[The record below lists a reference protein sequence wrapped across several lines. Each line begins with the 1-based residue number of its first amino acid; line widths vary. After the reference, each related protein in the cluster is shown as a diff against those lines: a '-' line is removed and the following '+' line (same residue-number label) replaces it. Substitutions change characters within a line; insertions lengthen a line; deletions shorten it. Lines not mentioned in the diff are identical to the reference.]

1 MNGLWHVA
9 DGCLFNAFTPIKNMF
24 RFEKLEIWKL
34 AIGYAN
40 DIYDLT
46 DKFPNSEKYNVTDQ
60 LKRAS
65 LSISNNIAEGSGAAT
80 KKNFCSYLDISVS
93 SAFETVNLLHFAKM
107 RNYITESTREALYN
121 KAEVLIKKIRSFKK
135 SLKSP

>member
-1 MNGLWHVA
+1 
-9 DGCLFNAFTPIKNMF
+9 MF

-34 AIGYAN
+34 AISYAN

-46 DKFPNSEKYNVTDQ
+46 DTFPVDEKYNMTDQ
-60 LKRAS
+60 LRRSS

-80 KKNFCSYLDISVS
+80 KKNFCSYLDISTS
-93 SAFETVNLLHFAKM
+93 SCFETVNLLHFAKL
-107 RNYITESTREALYN
+107 RNYIRESKRLEMHN
-121 KAEVLIKKIRSFKK
+121 KAEVLVKKIRSFKN